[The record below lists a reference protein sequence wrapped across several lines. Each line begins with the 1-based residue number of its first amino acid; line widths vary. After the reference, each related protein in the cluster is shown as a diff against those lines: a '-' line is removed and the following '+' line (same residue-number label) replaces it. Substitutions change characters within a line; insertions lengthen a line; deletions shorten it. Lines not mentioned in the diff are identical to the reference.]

1 MFHYQFQSDLA
12 NGVCAF
18 NLFMVGPLTMK
29 FGTLISVHQ
38 NKFSSKQVSTSVKLD
53 TLMYFG
59 GERNMCSY

>member
-1 MFHYQFQSDLA
+1 MTQVVLHYAHTFGICMFHYQFQSDLA

-38 NKFSSKQVSTSVKLD
+38 NKFQ
-53 TLMYFG
+53 
-59 GERNMCSY
+59 RQ